1 MSDSVPSPLR
11 ITLNGKMSKKFIT
24 ILISAIIFSLF
35 KAYAGAD
42 LITVEFSKNK
52 NMVPGHI
59 IYHLVF
65 KRGDVIVAKRSYE
78 DGKTILE
85 EGKIPDGMVVEN
97 YPSGK
102 AKNIM
107 FYENGERNG
116 PAISLYE
123 SGRIKSQA
131 FYKNGNTTG
140 KGFYYFES
148 GAVMTEWE
156 IVNGKELYHYEY
168 TESGKRGR
176 YRTADGKDVTN

>member
-1 MSDSVPSPLR
+1 MQ
-11 ITLNGKMSKKFIT
+11 KKLLS
-24 ILISAIIFSLF
+24 ILISILVLAFF
-35 KAYAGAD
+35 KAYASAD
-42 LITVEFSKNK
+42 LITVQFSKNK
-52 NMVPGHI
+52 NVASGHM

-65 KRGDVIVAKRSYE
+65 KCGDDIVAKRSYE
-78 DGKTILE
+78 NGKAILE

-107 FYENGERNG
+107 FYLNGERNG

-123 SGRIKSQA
+123 SGRIKSQTY
-131 FYKNGNTTG
+131 YKNGNPTG

-176 YRTADGKDVTN
+176 YRTADGKDVTD

>member
-1 MSDSVPSPLR
+1 MA
-11 ITLNGKMSKKFIT
+11 KKIKTISISFI
-24 ILISAIIFSLF
+24 ILLCISISA
-35 KAYAGAD
+35 GAE
-42 LITVEFSKNK
+42 LITVDFSKIKDKSSNH
-52 NMVPGHI
+52 M

-65 KRGDVIVAKRSYE
+65 KNADKIVAKRSYKNG
-78 DGKTILE
+78 DVIFS
-85 EGKIPDGMVVEN
+85 EGKIPDGMVIEN

-107 FYENGERNG
+107 FYENSERNG

-131 FYKNGNTTG
+131 NYKNGNPTG